1 MSTLQESRQNP
12 QSYHIHP
19 VRFPTDVFQG
29 QFAGLPPG
37 GDAGQLPQPPGAGRV
52 R

>member
-12 QSYHIHP
+12 HLITKYILC
-19 VRFPTDVFQG
+19 DVFQG
-29 QFAGLPPG
+29 QFAGQPPG
-37 GDAGQLPQPPGAGRV
+37 RHAGQLPQPPGAGRV